1 MSQKRWPRVSS
12 RKQRLD
18 LLISD
23 ILLRDTCGTEVAM
36 RIATLRPKMPILFIT
51 GYPIEELQKPGLPE
65 SQSAAIEFLQRPFYP
80 DQLLG
85 KVRQL
90 VPMLRNAAP

>member
-1 MSQKRWPRVSS
+1 
-12 RKQRLD
+12 
-18 LLISD
+18 
-23 ILLRDTCGTEVAM
+23 
-36 RIATLRPKMPILFIT
+36 MPILFIT
-51 GYPIEELQKPGLPE
+51 GYPIEELPKPGLPE
-65 SQSAAIEFLQRPFYP
+65 SQSAAIEFFQKPFDP